1 MVTKQTV
8 FKIDLSNGKI
18 PLNDLKLLL
27 GAVEDEVQDWQYVS
41 IAMSDKFMMIGFD
54 PENS

>member
-1 MVTKQTV
+1 MVTRQTV

-18 PLNDLKLLL
+18 LLNDLKLLL